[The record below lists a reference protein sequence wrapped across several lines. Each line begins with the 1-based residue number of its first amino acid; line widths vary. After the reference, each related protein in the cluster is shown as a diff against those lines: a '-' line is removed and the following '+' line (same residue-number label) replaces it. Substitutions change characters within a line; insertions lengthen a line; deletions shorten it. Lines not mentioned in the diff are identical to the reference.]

1 MINKSKLAFIAA
13 VVLASIASPAL
24 AQSAWTTGTA
34 SSMARAGYPAP
45 YGNSDYAYHSSG
57 YGAFAR
63 VPRTD
68 ESPYSSPAN
77 GGGSLGYNVN

>member
-13 VVLASIASPAL
+13 VALASIATPAL

-34 SSMARAGYPAP
+34 MSRARAGYSTPF
-45 YGNSDYAYHSSG
+45 GNNDYAYRNSSG

-68 ESPYSSPAN
+68 WSR
-77 GGGSLGYNVN
+77 